1 MAGGEKNW
9 PELHI
14 IQTHAMWF
22 YSWYTGWYQ
31 YSMIKPQTTNHCIGS
46 VTYLSRSSFSE
57 SIPNRDWL
65 CTRQLESIFTQHF
78 QTYWQPFYSDD
89 CTDIKALFKK
99 LSASP
104 HKHFKRG
111 SMKYIHTTKYWWLEL
126 KSYIFQNTRQLLHFT
141 CFGFISGTTSG
152 FYNDGRWHSE

>member
-1 MAGGEKNW
+1 MPNGWWGK
-9 PELHI
+9 ELTRAPYHTDPCNVI
-14 IQTHAMWF
+14 LFMIYRVISIQHD
-22 YSWYTGWYQ
+22 
-31 YSMIKPQTTNHCIGS
+31 QTTNHCKGS

-126 KSYIFQNTRQLLHFT
+126 KSYIFQNTGQLLHFT